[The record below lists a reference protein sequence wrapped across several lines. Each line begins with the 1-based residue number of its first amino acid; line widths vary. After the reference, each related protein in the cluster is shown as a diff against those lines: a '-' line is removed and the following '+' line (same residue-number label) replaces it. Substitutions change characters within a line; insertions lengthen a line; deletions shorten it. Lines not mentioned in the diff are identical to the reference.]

1 MDISNVIVMSQH
13 ESDGQQRESERQDE
27 DMRSRFGII
36 TIFLVMVIVFCTKQT
51 VMSKENNERAKQNQY
66 YAVLEDEFL
75 KATKEKLNEQ
85 GLRNSGVTM
94 TRVTQ
99 ADGEREYTVAIHHQ
113 KLEKMEAWQK
123 EEILAQL
130 AENEF
135 ADERCSFVY
144 QL

>member
-1 MDISNVIVMSQH
+1 MSQH
-13 ESDGQQRESERQDE
+13 EGDGQQRKSERQDE

-51 VMSKENNERAKQNQY
+51 VMSKENNERARQNQY

-85 GLRNSGVTM
+85 GLHNSGVTM

-99 ADGEREYTVAIHHQ
+99 ADGKREYTVAIHHQ
-113 KLEKMEAWQK
+113 KLEKMKAWQK

-130 AENEF
+130 VENEF
-135 ADERCSFVY
+135 ADKLCSFVY